1 MSVSV
6 SVDTTKLNEIIAKLP
21 NNRDKIVR
29 ESAEHILFVSK
40 QTTAYKNVSGH
51 LRERNNVNLKYA
63 GYAIV
68 EYYQE
73 YAPYV
78 EFGTSNEDGSVRMP
92 ARPFLKP
99 AVEAEA
105 KLLTQRIK
113 DGLIQK

>member
-1 MSVSV
+1 MSLSI

-21 NNRDKIVR
+21 GNRDKIVR
-29 ESAEHILFVSK
+29 ETATHILFVSK
-40 QTTAYKNVSGH
+40 QTTAYKNVSGQ

-78 EFGTSNEDGSVRMP
+78 EFGTWKMP

-105 KLLTQRIK
+105 TLLTQRIK

>member
-1 MSVSV
+1 MSLSI

-21 NNRDKIVR
+21 GNRDKIVR
-29 ESAEHILFVSK
+29 ETATHILFVSK

-78 EFGTSNEDGSVRMP
+78 EFGTWKMP
-92 ARPFLKP
+92 ARPYLKP
-99 AVEAEA
+99 AVEAETD
-105 KLLTQRIK
+105 LLTKRIK
-113 DGLIQK
+113 EELITK

>member
-1 MSVSV
+1 MSLSI

-40 QTTAYKNVSGH
+40 QTTAYKNVSGQ

-78 EFGTSNEDGSVRMP
+78 EFGTWKMP

-105 KLLTQRIK
+105 TLLTQRIK

>member
-1 MSVSV
+1 MSLSI

-21 NNRDKIVR
+21 GNRDKIVR
-29 ESAEHILFVSK
+29 ETATHIMIVSK
-40 QTTAYKNVSGH
+40 ETTAYKNVSDH
-51 LRERNNVNLKYA
+51 LRERNTVNQTYA

-78 EFGTSNEDGSVRMP
+78 EFGTWKMP

-99 AVEAEA
+99 AVEAEE

>member
-1 MSVSV
+1 MSLSI
-6 SVDTTKLNEIIAKLP
+6 SVDTTKLNQIIAKLP
-21 NNRDKIVR
+21 NNRDKIIR

-78 EFGTSNEDGSVRMP
+78 EFGTWKMP

-99 AVEAEA
+99 AVEAEE

>member
-1 MSVSV
+1 MSLSI
-6 SVDTTKLNEIIAKLP
+6 SVDTRKLDEIIAKLP
-21 NNRDKIVR
+21 SNRDKIIR
-29 ESAEHILFVSK
+29 DTAAHILFVSK
-40 QTTAYKNVSGH
+40 QTTVYKNVSGY
-51 LRERNNVNLKYA
+51 LRERNDVNTKYA

-68 EYYQE
+68 EYYQD

-78 EFGTSNEDGSVRMP
+78 EFGTYKMA

-105 KLLTQRIK
+105 TLLTQRIK

>member
-1 MSVSV
+1 MSFSVSL
-6 SVDTTKLNEIIAKLP
+6 DTTKLNEIIAKLP
-21 NNRDKIVR
+21 GNRDKIVR
-29 ESAEHILFVSK
+29 ETATHILFVSK

-78 EFGTSNEDGSVRMP
+78 EFGTWKMP

-105 KLLTQRIK
+105 TLLTQRIK